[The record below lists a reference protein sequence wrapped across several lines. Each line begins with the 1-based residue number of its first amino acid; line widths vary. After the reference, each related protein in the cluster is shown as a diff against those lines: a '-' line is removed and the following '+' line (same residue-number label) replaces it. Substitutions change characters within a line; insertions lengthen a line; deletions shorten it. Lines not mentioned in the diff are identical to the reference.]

1 MSNKWD
7 LPSRSSSP
15 NVISTGKLSQ
25 VAVQSK
31 VPSSVSTAFWANL
44 CFTQLCPT
52 LRNPMDCSPPGP
64 TVCGIFQARIDWSG
78 LPFPLPGDLPDP
90 GIEPMSLISPALQ
103 ADSLPSEPPGKLH
116 WIVIPKHCMRINR
129 QLGEKT
135 ASTVYLLASGNQQS
149 DHTSLYPKNESHK
162 AVFLHRWDFI
172 KIFVSF
178 SLACHQP
185 SPWWS

>member
-1 MSNKWD
+1 MKV
-7 LPSRSSSP
+7 PTSRSHQHLLLSVFLLLIVLVGVRCHVIVVLTCISLMANNLEHLFMYLCAIHVSSSEKCP
-15 NVISTGKLSQ
+15 
-25 VAVQSK
+25 
-31 VPSSVSTAFWANL
+31 
-44 CFTQLCPT
+44 FT
-52 LRNPMDCSPPGP
+52 
-64 TVCGIFQARIDWSG
+64 
-78 LPFPLPGDLPDP
+78 
-90 GIEPMSLISPALQ
+90 LISPALQ
-103 ADSLPSEPPGKLH
+103 ADSLLSEPPGKLH
-116 WIVIPKHCMRINR
+116 WIVIPKHCMRINW

-135 ASTVYLLASGNQQS
+135 ASTVYPLASGNQQS

>member
-1 MSNKWD
+1 M
-7 LPSRSSSP
+7 RSSFKIQLTKCNFHREAFPKLQCSP
-15 NVISTGKLSQ
+15 RLPHLYPQHFGLTSAALCMKVLVT
-25 VAVQSK
+25 QS
-31 VPSSVSTAFWANL
+31 
-44 CFTQLCPT
+44 CPT
-52 LRNPMDCSPPGP
+52 LRDPMDCSPPGS

-90 GIEPMSLISPALQ
+90 GIEPMSPGWFFTIWA
-103 ADSLPSEPPGKLH
+103 PGKLH
-116 WIVIPKHCMRINR
+116 WIVIPKHCMRINGK
-129 QLGEKT
+129 LGEKT
-135 ASTVYLLASGNQQS
+135 ASTVYPLASGNQQS

-162 AVFLHRWDFI
+162 AVFFHRWDFI